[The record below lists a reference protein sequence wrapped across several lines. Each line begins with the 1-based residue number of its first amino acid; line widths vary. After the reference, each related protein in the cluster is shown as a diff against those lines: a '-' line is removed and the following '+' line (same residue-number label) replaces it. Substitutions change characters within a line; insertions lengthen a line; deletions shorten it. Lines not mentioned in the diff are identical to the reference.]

1 MLANWETKIMLYD
14 LSKLPAFAREMIEG
28 SAKWRKFFSAKPK
41 RLLAVGADAKTI
53 KGEKM
58 NVLTGILY
66 LTPANGS
73 GVNMCANAALAGC
86 IIACLFTAGR
96 GAMDCVAMARL
107 RKTLFFLQYR
117 DEFLAMLHAEIAMLQ
132 RKANKRGMLLRIR
145 LNGTSDIR
153 WELLGVPQAHPD
165 TSFYDYTKLANR
177 VVPSNYDLTF
187 SYSGLA
193 AYQPQVMRAIK
204 AGMRVAVVFRTRA
217 MVEAMMA
224 AGQRFLDLELVDGDE
239 SDNRPEDPH
248 GVVVA
253 LYAKGKAKYDTTG
266 FVVG

>member
-1 MLANWETKIMLYD
+1 MIFD
-14 LSKLPAFAREMIEG
+14 LSKLPAFAREEIEG

-41 RLLAVGADAKTI
+41 KLLAVGADAKTV

-66 LTPANGS
+66 LTPADGS

-165 TSFYDYTKLANR
+165 KSFYDYTKLANR

-187 SYSGLA
+187 SYSGVA
-193 AYQPQVMRAIK
+193 AFQRQVDRAVA
-204 AGMRVAVVFRTRA
+204 AGMRIAVVFRTRA
-217 MVEAMMA
+217 MVEAMLA
-224 AGQRFLDLELVDGDE
+224 NGERFLGMELVDGDDD
-239 SDNRPEDPH
+239 DNRPDNPH

-253 LYAKGKAKYDTTG
+253 LYAKGKAKHDDSG

>member
-14 LSKLPAFAREMIEG
+14 LSKLPSFARDLIEG
-28 SAKWRKFFSAKPK
+28 SPKWRKLFSTKPK

-53 KGEKM
+53 KGEKK
-58 NVLTGILY
+58 NVMTAILY

-96 GAMDCVAMARL
+96 GAMQNVEFARL

-117 DEFLAMLHAEIAMLQ
+117 EEFLAMLHAEIVMLQ
-132 RKANKRGMLLRIR
+132 RKASKRGMLFRVR

-153 WELLGVPQAHPD
+153 WELLGVMQAHPE

-187 SYSGLA
+187 SYSGVA
-193 AYQPQVMRAIK
+193 AFQRQVDRAVA
-204 AGMRVAVVFRTRA
+204 AGMRIAVVFRTRA
-217 MVEAMMA
+217 MVEAMLA
-224 AGQRFLDLELVDGDE
+224 VGERFLGLELVDGDD
-239 SDNRPEDPH
+239 SDNRPDDAH

-253 LYAKGKAKYDTTG
+253 LYAKGKAKHDATG

>member
-1 MLANWETKIMLYD
+1 MTFD
-14 LSKLPAFAREMIEG
+14 LSKLPAFANDMIQG
-28 SAKWRKFFSAKPK
+28 SAKWRKFFSSKPK

-53 KGEKM
+53 KGEKK
-58 NVLTGILY
+58 NVMTGILY
-66 LTPANGS
+66 LTPADGS
-73 GVNMCANAALAGC
+73 GVNLCANAALAGC
-86 IIACLFTAGR
+86 AIACLFTAGR

-117 DEFLAMLHAEIAMLQ
+117 EEFMGMLHKEIAALQ
-132 RKANKRGMLLRIR
+132 RRANKRDMLLRIR

-153 WELLGVPQAHPD
+153 WELLGVMQAYPE

-187 SYSGLA
+187 SYSGVA
-193 AYQPQVMRAIK
+193 AFQRQVTRAIS
-204 AGMRVAVVFRTRA
+204 AGMRIAVVFRTRA
-217 MVEAMMA
+217 MVEAMIA
-224 AGQRFLDLELVDGDE
+224 NGQRFLDLELVDGDDD
-239 SDNRPEDPH
+239 DNRPDNPH

-253 LYAKGKAKYDTTG
+253 LYAKGKAKHDASG

>member
-1 MLANWETKIMLYD
+1 MLFD
-14 LSKLPAFAREMIEG
+14 LSKLPSFAREMIEG

-53 KGEKM
+53 KGERM

-96 GAMDCVAMARL
+96 GGMDCVAMARL

-117 DEFLAMLHAEIAMLQ
+117 DEFLAMLHSEIAMLQ

-153 WELLGVPQAHPD
+153 WELLGVMQAHPE

-187 SYSGLA
+187 SYSGLV

-224 AGQRFLDLELVDGDE
+224 VGERFMGLELVDGDE

-253 LYAKGKAKYDTTG
+253 LYAKGKAKHDDSG

>member
-1 MLANWETKIMLYD
+1 MLFD
-14 LSKLPAFAREMIEG
+14 LSKLPSFAREMIEG

-53 KGEKM
+53 KGERM

-96 GAMDCVAMARL
+96 GAMQSVEMARL

-117 DEFLAMLHAEIAMLQ
+117 DEFMAMLHDEINTLQ

-187 SYSGLA
+187 SYSGVA
-193 AYQPQVMRAIK
+193 AFQRQVDRAVA
-204 AGMRVAVVFRTRA
+204 AGMRIAVVFRTRA

-224 AGQRFLDLELVDGDE
+224 VGERFLGLELVDGDE

-253 LYAKGKAKYDTTG
+253 LYAKGKARHDTTG